1 MSGLNPFSIILVI
14 NSILIISLVLSQNES
29 AKDSVTQSNSRTSP
43 IEIVLW
49 VCIITEILM
58 LLITGKI
65 TDF

>member
-1 MSGLNPFSIILVI
+1 MTGLNPFSLILII
-14 NSILIISLVLSQNES
+14 NSVIIISLVLSQNES

-49 VCIITEILM
+49 VCVIGEILM